1 MGIQKTPRQIIKNA
15 FAKLAIWSPADEDY
29 TYGFEMLNN
38 VLSTL
43 SVEGIN
49 IQTITEDVFTMTAGR
64 GYYSIGIGAS
74 DINTVLPEEII
85 SSVISASETMD
96 CQVLPKLSLEEYN
109 SVWDKTC
116 VGMPNKM
123 CYVKN
128 YPTGKLLYYPAPDAA
143 YTNTLSS
150 KKALT
155 SMSGL
160 DDAYDIHQKYYDLL
174 EGSLTISLAPRFNAI
189 LDQSIGFLVTNL
201 KNTIQNSNVRNEPP
215 VDLGI
220 ISRRFYR

>member
-38 VLSTL
+38 
-43 SVEGIN
+43 
-49 IQTITEDVFTMTAGR
+49 
-64 GYYSIGIGAS
+64 
-74 DINTVLPEEII
+74 VLPEEII

-128 YPTGKLLYYPAPDAA
+128 YPTGKLLYYPAP
-143 YTNTLSS
+143 
-150 KKALT
+150 
-155 SMSGL
+155 
-160 DDAYDIHQKYYDLL
+160 
-174 EGSLTISLAPRFNAI
+174 
-189 LDQSIGFLVTNL
+189 
-201 KNTIQNSNVRNEPP
+201 
-215 VDLGI
+215 
-220 ISRRFYR
+220 